1 MLILFLAPLAILTSI
16 VTLVLLVAIGDVGP
30 RRAAVLGG
38 VLLAAGYAQFFGGS
52 MLVVLAGLGCQ
63 TVLAIY
69 LLVRWQ
75 LTA

>member
-1 MLILFLAPLAILTSI
+1 VLILFLAPLAILTSI

-69 LLVRWQ
+69 LLIRWR